1 MATHGRHPFDLIER
15 NSARIV
21 KTLEDARKM
30 CNTICVQEVCM
41 TKNITLRMDEQLLK
55 DVKHIAVEEDMSV
68 SAWIIKAVKKAAI
81 KDVRYDEAKAFIMK
95 AMEDAPDYGGQT
107 FTRDELHER

>member
-1 MATHGRHPFDLIER
+1 
-15 NSARIV
+15 
-21 KTLEDARKM
+21 
-30 CNTICVQEVCM
+30 M

-68 SAWIIKAVKKAAI
+68 SAWITQAVKKATQ
-81 KDVRYDEAKAFIMK
+81 KDVRYDAAAMGIMRLMEEAK
-95 AMEDAPDYGGQT
+95 DYGDGGKT

>member
-1 MATHGRHPFDLIER
+1 
-15 NSARIV
+15 
-21 KTLEDARKM
+21 
-30 CNTICVQEVCM
+30 M

-68 SAWIIKAVKKAAI
+68 SAWITQTVEKAAK
-81 KDVRYDEAKAFIMK
+81 KDVRYEEAKAFIMK
-95 AMEDAPDYGGQT
+95 AMEDAPDYGGQK